1 MKHCVECAEQLK
13 ANAKFCFKCGA
24 RQSDAACNTKLEPDW
39 VLCPHCGKKIE
50 RVVSQTEPLIAA
62 PGVNHNKATLAL
74 NQEELTLSEKQ
85 SREAMTIH
93 KMLPQYNCGKCG
105 YKNCWAFAI
114 TVASSDSVPISN
126 CHNFE
131 INFFF

>member
-1 MKHCVECAEQLK
+1 MADQTIFPNV
-13 ANAKFCFKCGA
+13 
-24 RQSDAACNTKLEPDW
+24 AAVATRAFRGKDYPDPLEP
-39 VLCPHCGKKIE
+39 VAAFGAEE
-50 RVVSQTEPLIAA
+50 RPSLA
-62 PGVNHNKATLAL
+62 PPRHP
-74 NQEELTLSEKQ
+74 EKR